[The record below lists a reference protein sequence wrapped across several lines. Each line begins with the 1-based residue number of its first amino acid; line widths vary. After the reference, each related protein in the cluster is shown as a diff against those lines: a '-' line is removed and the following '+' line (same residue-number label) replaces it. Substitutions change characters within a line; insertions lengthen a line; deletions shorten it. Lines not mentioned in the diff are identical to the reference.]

1 MKTKKWKKQV
11 FVLIMIFTMAVSMA
25 ACGNDSSDG
34 GSGEGEKTIVY
45 ALSGSWNRLMP
56 YDIVGMYSI
65 VPNEKVFD
73 RLCGFDNENIIYYRA
88 AESIDLSEDQ
98 KVFTVHLR
106 KDSKWHD
113 GEPVTAYDW
122 EWTFKTMAQPE
133 FEGYGSRGYLAQFEG
148 TDGSGTGDIQIKALD
163 DYTLEMHLKN
173 PTTPESFFGSYSYY
187 YYVLPKHLLEDIP
200 VDELGTCDFWD
211 NPVGSGPCKFVSET
225 SGYEVVLEAFDDY
238 YLGRPQFDKL
248 IYRMAAEDT
257 LSSGLLSGEFDTTW
271 NSPAADEA
279 IETLDGN
286 KGLHADLME
295 NKILLQLV
303 LNNEKFEPEVRH
315 AIMLA
320 IDKQMI
326 VDSVL
331 KGHGQPAC
339 SPLMPSSPYYNTDLK
354 PEYDPDRAKKM
365 LDEAGFD
372 YSQTLSLGASNSDR
386 EKVAVIIQDCLAK
399 IGVKVE
405 IETGDSTTLISG
417 ARDGSLDMCLL
428 QATTAA
434 NPTYLTMNY
443 VKDSVTYCRVQTNKY
458 YDAHVAVSLC
468 TDEQER
474 IQKAWEM
481 QELLYEECPDIN
493 LCFQDIYMVCSDK
506 LSNVTVANNDKCWEW
521 EVK

>member
-1 MKTKKWKKQV
+1 MKKWKKQAIAII
-11 FVLIMIFTMAVSMA
+11 LIISMLA
-25 ACGNDSSDG
+25 AMTACGNKSDDG
-34 GSGEGEKTIVY
+34 TETTDGKTIVY
-45 ALSGSWNRLMP
+45 ALSGAWNRLMP
-56 YDIVGMYSI
+56 YDIVGLFSI
-65 VPNEKVFD
+65 IPNEKIFD

-98 KVFTVHLR
+98 TVFTVHLR
-106 KDSKWHD
+106 KDSTWHD
-113 GEPVTAYDW
+113 GEPVTAHDW

-133 FEGYGSRGYLAQFEG
+133 FEGYGSRGYLSQFEG

-163 DYTLEMHLKN
+163 DYTLEMHLKS
-173 PTTPESFFGSYSYY
+173 PTTPEAFFGSYSYY

-211 NPVGSGPCKFVSET
+211 NPIGSGPCKFVSET
-225 SGYEVVLEAFDDY
+225 SGYEVVLEAYDDY
-238 YLGRPQFDKL
+238 YLGRPQFDQL
-248 IYRMAAEDT
+248 IYRVISEET
-257 LSSGLLSGEFDTTW
+257 LSSGLLSGEFDIGW
-271 NSPAADEA
+271 NAPTAEEA
-279 IETLDGN
+279 VETLDGN
-286 KGLHADLME
+286 SGLHAELMD
-295 NKILLQLV
+295 NKIVLQMV

-315 AIMLA
+315 AFMLA

-331 KGHGQPAC
+331 KGYGEPAC

-354 PEYDPDRAKKM
+354 VEYDPDRAKKI

-372 YSQTLSLGASNSDR
+372 YNQTLSLGASNTDR

-405 IETGDSTTLISG
+405 ILTGDSTTLISG
-417 ARDGSLDMCLL
+417 ARDGSIDMCLL

-443 VKDSVTYCRVQTNKY
+443 VLNSVTYCRVQTDKY
-458 YDAHVAVSLC
+458 YNAHVEVNLC

-474 IQKAWEM
+474 IEKAWEM

-493 LCFQDIYMVCSDK
+493 LCFQDIYMVCSEK
-506 LSNVTVANNDKCWEW
+506 LDNVTVANNDKCWEW